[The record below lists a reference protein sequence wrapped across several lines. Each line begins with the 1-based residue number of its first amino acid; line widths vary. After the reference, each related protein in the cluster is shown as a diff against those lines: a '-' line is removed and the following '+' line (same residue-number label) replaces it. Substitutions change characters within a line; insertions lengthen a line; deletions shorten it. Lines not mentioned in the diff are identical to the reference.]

1 MKKLIITL
9 IMIFPVISL
18 ASEKCSTTSE
28 KEIVQEQKDIN
39 TEVPKHLKGATI
51 IIRTADGKESSVPA
65 EQFKVVPRKQQFM
78 VTRVKQVSKMM
89 CSAELK
95 NRISLMAGKGPQE
108 GLDKS
113 SDATSV
119 TIESKVGAI
128 GGVQYQRLLT
138 DRISVGAQL
147 QSNESAL
154 INIGLEF

>member
-1 MKKLIITL
+1 MKKFIIAL
-9 IMIFPVISL
+9 IMTLPVISF

-39 TEVPKHLKGATI
+39 TAVPEHLKGATI
-51 IIRTADGKESSVPA
+51 IVRTADGKEMSVPA

-78 VTRVKQVSKMM
+78 VTKVKQVSKMM

-95 NRISLMAGKGPQE
+95 NRVSLLAGDGPRD
-108 GLDKS
+108 GLKR
-113 SDATSV
+113 TETPTTV
-119 TIESKVGAI
+119 TIESKTGVV

-138 DRISVGAQL
+138 DRISVGAQV

-154 INIGLEF
+154 ISVGLEF